1 MSNFYPELNRRI
13 LEISEG
19 DEEFRR
25 ELTSAI
31 YNGLIELQTRYGEG
45 IEEKDEV
52 KIQQIRHKI
61 NPTLSMLEFDDLIEG
76 LNVGKTII
84 ESRGFG
90 EELSI
95 HYQDFSQKVKKAISE
110 VELLKN

>member
-1 MSNFYPELNRRI
+1 MSNFYPELNQRI
-13 LEISEG
+13 LEMSEG
-19 DEEFRR
+19 DEEFRL

-52 KIQQIRHKI
+52 KIQQIRHKVK
-61 NPTLSMLEFDDLIEG
+61 PTLSMFEFGDLTECLNTGKKILE
-76 LNVGKTII
+76 
-84 ESRGFG
+84 SQGFG
-90 EELSI
+90 EDVSI
-95 HYQDFSQKVKKAISE
+95 HYRDFLQKVRNAISE